1 MPHRS
6 LSPRP
11 RLAATT
17 VALLTAA
24 AMAAS
29 AAHASSVH
37 ASSTPPSPIG
47 LWRTID
53 PETRTAESLVR
64 IVETPTGLAG
74 RIERVLDPS
83 KAGARCSACPG
94 TRRDQPVQGMTI
106 IEGVRRDADG
116 RHWGGGTVLDPKN
129 GKVYRVRLTPLDGGR
144 RLEVRGMLGP
154 FHRDQQWQRVE

>member
-6 LSPRP
+6 LSSRL

-17 VALLTAA
+17 VALLAAVATAA
-24 AMAAS
+24 S
-29 AAHASSVH
+29 GHASSAP
-37 ASSTPPSPIG
+37 ASPVG

-83 KAGARCSACPG
+83 KAGARCAACPG

-129 GKVYRVRLTPLDGGR
+129 GKIYRVRLTPLDGGR

-154 FHRDQQWQRVE
+154 FHRDQQWQRIE